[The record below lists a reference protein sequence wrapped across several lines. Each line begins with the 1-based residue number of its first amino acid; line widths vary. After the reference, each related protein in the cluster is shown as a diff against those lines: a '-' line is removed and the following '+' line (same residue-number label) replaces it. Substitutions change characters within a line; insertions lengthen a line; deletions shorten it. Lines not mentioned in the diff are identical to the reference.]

1 MRILPVSLMS
11 LAMLVLPAACVSAPS
26 REPMTLAQCAEARTC
41 RIEGA
46 LRLLEVDHVMMGR
59 LELSEG
65 GCVNVS
71 LPPREV
77 SRIQAEGSQHYVA
90 EGRVFPAPGDPNIVN
105 LTIEGRRV
113 GWHQC
118 GDFYV
123 FVD

>member
-1 MRILPVSLMS
+1 MKILPVRLMT
-11 LAMLVLPAACVSAPS
+11 LALLVAPTACVLTPS
-26 REPMTLAQCAEARTC
+26 LGPMTLAQCSEARTC
-41 RIEGA
+41 RIEGV

-59 LELSEG
+59 LELPEG

-77 SRIQAEGSQHYVA
+77 SRIRAEGAQHYVA
-90 EGRVFPAPGDPNIVN
+90 EGRVFPAPSDPNIVN
-105 LTIEGRRV
+105 LEIEGRRV

-123 FVD
+123 FVE